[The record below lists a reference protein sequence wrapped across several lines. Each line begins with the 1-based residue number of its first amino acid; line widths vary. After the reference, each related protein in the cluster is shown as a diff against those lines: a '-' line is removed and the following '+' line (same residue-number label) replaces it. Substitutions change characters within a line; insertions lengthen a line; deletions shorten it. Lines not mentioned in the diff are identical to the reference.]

1 MSIHNSEIADAFEK
15 LADLLEI
22 ENANPFRVRAYRNAA
37 LTVRGHTQSMAQ
49 LVAQGADLD
58 ELPGIGKDLA
68 AKIRTLVETGEL
80 PALKQAEARTP
91 AALRVM
97 LQIEGL
103 GPKRVR
109 ALHQQLKIRSL
120 RDLEQAALK
129 GRVRGVPGFGP
140 KTEAKILEQVGHLSE
155 SPKRSGRLPAE
166 EIAEPLIA
174 YLKQVAGV
182 KQVTAAGSYRRR
194 RETVG
199 DLDILA
205 TAARNSPVMER
216 FVTYDEVVEV
226 ISHGETRATVRLH
239 SGMQVDL
246 RVVPQV
252 SYGAALHYFTGSKA
266 HNIAVRRLAMD
277 RGLKLNEY
285 GVFRGD
291 KRIAGR
297 TEEEV
302 FAAVDLPY
310 IEPELR
316 ENRGEIEAAQKGRL
330 PALVTVKDIRGDLH
344 CHTKASDGHD
354 SLEAMAEAARARGYD
369 YLAICDHS
377 KRVTVAH
384 GLDAARLAE
393 QIDAID
399 RLNDRLN
406 GFVVLKACEVD
417 ILDSGALDLP
427 DSILSRLDL
436 TVCAVH
442 YKFNLSRQ
450 KQTERI
456 LRAMDNPRFNILAH
470 PTGRLINERP
480 PYEVDLERLMR
491 AAKDNGCFME
501 VNAYPDRLDLTDDAC
516 RMAREIGLKVAIS
529 TDAHSTSNLEFMRFG
544 VDQARRGW
552 LGRDDVLNT
561 RSLTAL
567 RKLLRR

>member
-1 MSIHNSEIADAFEK
+1 MSIHNSEIAEAFDK

-49 LVAQGADLD
+49 LVAQGEDLD
-58 ELPGIGKDLA
+58 QLPGIGKDLA

-91 AALRVM
+91 GALRLM

-120 RDLEQAALK
+120 RDLEQAALN
-129 GRVRGVPGFGP
+129 GSVRKIQGFGP
-140 KTEAKILEQVGHLSE
+140 KTEARILEQVGKVSAVE
-155 SPKRSGRLPAE
+155 RRSGRLVAE
-166 EIAEPLIA
+166 EIAEPLVA
-174 YLKQVAGV
+174 YLKTIKGV
-182 KQVTAAGSYRRR
+182 KQVTVAGSYRRC

-199 DLDILA
+199 DIDVLV
-205 TAARNSPVMER
+205 TASRGSPVMDR
-216 FVTYDEVVEV
+216 FTEYDEVVEV
-226 ISHGETRATVRLH
+226 ISQGDTRSTVRLH
-239 SGMQVDL
+239 IGMQVDL
-246 RVVPQV
+246 RLVPQV

-266 HNIAVRRLAMD
+266 HNIAVRRLAMV

-285 GVFRGD
+285 GVFKDD
-291 KRIAGR
+291 KRVAGR

-302 FAAVDLPY
+302 FAAVDLAY

-316 ENRGEIEAAQKGRL
+316 ENRGEIEAAREGRL
-330 PALVTVKDIRGDLH
+330 PQLVSVKDIRGDLH
-344 CHTKASDGHD
+344 VHTKASDGRN
-354 SLEAMAEAARARGYD
+354 SLEEMAEAARARGYE

-384 GLDAARLAE
+384 GLDAKRLAE

-399 RLNDRLN
+399 RLNDRLA
-406 GFVVLKACEVD
+406 GIVILKACEVD
-417 ILDSGALDLP
+417 ILESGALDMP
-427 DSILSRLDL
+427 DDILSRLDL
-436 TVCAVH
+436 AVCAVH

-456 LRAMDNPRFNILAH
+456 LRAMDNRHFSILAH
-470 PTGRLINERP
+470 PTGRLINERS
-480 PYEVDLERLMR
+480 PYDVDLERLMH
-491 AAKDNGCFME
+491 AATENGCFME
-501 VNAYPDRLDLTDDAC
+501 VNAYPARLDLTDDAC
-516 RMAREIGLKVAIS
+516 RMAREIGLRVAIS
-529 TDAHSTSNLEFMRFG
+529 TDAHSAANLDYMRFG

-552 LGRDDVLNT
+552 LSAEDILNT
-561 RSLTAL
+561 RPLKAL
-567 RKLLRR
+567 RRLLAR